1 MLESVLVMM
10 TILLEAAFFASH
22 VPDAISLVV
31 MSVLL
36 GVSFTYTLSCV
47 GLEWTFKKI
56 KTASARLIFR

>member
-10 TILLEAAFFASH
+10 TVLLEAAFLASH